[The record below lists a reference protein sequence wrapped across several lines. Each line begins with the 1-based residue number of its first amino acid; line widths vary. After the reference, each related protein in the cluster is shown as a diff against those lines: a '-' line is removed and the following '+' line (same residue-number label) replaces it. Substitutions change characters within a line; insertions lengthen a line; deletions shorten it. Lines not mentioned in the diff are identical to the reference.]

1 MSGYRLVINLKYM
14 KKIITII
21 VAIIAILL
29 YFYFNQK
36 DKIII
41 MLENKIKSEE
51 INPLINHYKI
61 SNNYIF
67 VNSVWFSSNI
77 CRNWRL
83 FVMDLVKKDYLE
95 IFSYKNTDETI
106 SPCIYKIDSLN
117 NNEFNMEFCLSEG
130 WWSWECLGMNMMYN
144 IENNIWNEWQLKW
157 ININDK
163 TQTALPVVNM
173 DEYELEKYNN
183 FLKWF

>member
-1 MSGYRLVINLKYM
+1 M

-67 VNSVWFSSNI
+67 VNSV
-77 CRNWRL
+77 
-83 FVMDLVKKDYLE
+83 
-95 IFSYKNTDETI
+95 
-106 SPCIYKIDSLN
+106 
-117 NNEFNMEFCLSEG
+117 
-130 WWSWECLGMNMMYN
+130 
-144 IENNIWNEWQLKW
+144 
-157 ININDK
+157 
-163 TQTALPVVNM
+163 
-173 DEYELEKYNN
+173 
-183 FLKWF
+183 